1 MAVFPPLLRRVLSLP
16 LLCALALPCYAQATP
31 DLHDAE
37 ARARYLGHGEELIA
51 QAQQQRQAADQ
62 ELAQTR
68 QQCYQRFQVNACLAA
83 AQTRHLDQMEA
94 ARQLELQGD
103 AIKRA
108 VRRAEHEQKRPQADT
123 FNSAAQRRAEQQ
135 QALQAHE
142 ARQASDS
149 RTAAEQ
155 NKATSKQQLEQA
167 EQAQALQEQRAQQA
181 LQRQQAAEQQL
192 SASQKTQHQAHTRQ
206 RSAGKSD
213 AP

>member
-1 MAVFPPLLRRVLSLP
+1 MAVFPPLLRRVFSLTC
-16 LLCALALPCYAQATP
+16 LCALALPCCAQTAP

-37 ARARYLGHGEELIA
+37 ARARYLRQGEEHIA

-62 ELAQTR
+62 ALAQTR

-83 AQTRHLDQMEA
+83 AQTQHLDQMEA
-94 ARQLELQGD
+94 ARQLELQGE

-108 VRRAEHEQKRPQADT
+108 VRRAEQEQKHPQADT
-123 FNSAAQRRAEQQ
+123 FNSATQRRAEQQ
-135 QALQAHE
+135 QALEAHE

-155 NKATSKQQLEQA
+155 NKAASKQQLEQT

-181 LQRQQAAEQQL
+181 LQRKQAAEQQL
-192 SASQKTQHQAHTRQ
+192 SASQKTQQQAQTRR